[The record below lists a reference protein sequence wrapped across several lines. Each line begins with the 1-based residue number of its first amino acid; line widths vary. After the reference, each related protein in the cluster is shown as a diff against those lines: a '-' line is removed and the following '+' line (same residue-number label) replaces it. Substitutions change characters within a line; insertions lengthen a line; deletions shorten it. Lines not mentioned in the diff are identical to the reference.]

1 MRTYFLE
8 EQTTIMNMPVMMQ
21 NMCMCC
27 FIKVHLQSGC
37 FDSGTDSQRSLGR
50 FDMNETAGA

>member
-21 NMCMCC
+21 NMCS

-37 FDSGTDSQRSLGR
+37 FDSGTDS
-50 FDMNETAGA
+50 

>member
-8 EQTTIMNMPVMMQ
+8 EQTTIMNTPVMMQ

-27 FIKVHLQSGC
+27 FVKVHLRPGC
-37 FDSGTDSQRSLGR
+37 FDSGEDS
-50 FDMNETAGA
+50 